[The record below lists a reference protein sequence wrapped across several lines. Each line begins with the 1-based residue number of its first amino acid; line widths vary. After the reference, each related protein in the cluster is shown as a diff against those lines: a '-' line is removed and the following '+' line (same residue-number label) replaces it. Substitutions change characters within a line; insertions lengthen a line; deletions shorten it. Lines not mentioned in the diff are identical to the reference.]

1 MKNILVK
8 ASLIVSFLAFSFG
21 VYRIL
26 YNDFLV
32 GFTFVFGSFVLA
44 WEDWTNILKK
54 KKLKSLLF
62 RFVPLFS

>member
-54 KKLKSLLF
+54 KKTKKF
-62 RFVPLFS
+62 VVQIVPLFS

>member
-26 YNDFLV
+26 NNDFLV
-32 GFTFVFGSFVLA
+32 GFAFVFGSFVLGC
-44 WEDWTNILKK
+44 EDWTNILKK
-54 KKLKSLLF
+54 KK
-62 RFVPLFS
+62 